1 MGNFYIL
8 FWDMKGERQKDWAV
22 KLQKYSQGQEA
33 MGRTDVALELALHAK
48 KLGTFGPSLKAAAS
62 QVRTNRAQRLQCL
75 FPTRPEREAGEGLE
89 AGQTASLKG
98 RLEEALRVLKQGR
111 DLLRGFDRLELF
123 LRLSNSMSEV
133 YFQTGC
139 YKRSSAMPALTQ
151 YLASKSTRPRTLSSP
166 LHPHLH
172 VHWAG
177 PALA

>member
-1 MGNFYIL
+1 MGNFHKL

-62 QVRTNRAQRLQCL
+62 QVRTNRTQCL
-75 FPTRPEREAGEGLE
+75 FPTRPEREAGECLE

-98 RLEEALRVLKQGR
+98 RFEEALRVLTQGR
-111 DLLRGFDRLELF
+111 DLLRGLNHLELF